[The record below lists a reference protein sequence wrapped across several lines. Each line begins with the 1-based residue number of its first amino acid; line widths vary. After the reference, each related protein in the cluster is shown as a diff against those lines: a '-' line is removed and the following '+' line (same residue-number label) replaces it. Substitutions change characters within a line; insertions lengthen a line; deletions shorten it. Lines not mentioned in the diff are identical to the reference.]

1 MSAHTL
7 TTAKPVTLSSL
18 QAMPAQGEKIAC
30 LTAYDA
36 SFAAMVDRSGG
47 EVILVGDSLGMVV
60 QGKDTTVPV
69 TVDEMV
75 YHTACVS
82 RVVKTAF
89 VMADLPFLSY
99 TTRRDAL
106 EASKRLMQEGGA
118 KMVKLEGGAL
128 QAEIVK
134 FLTDR
139 GVPVCAHVG
148 LTPQSVHK
156 LGGFKVQGREAAA
169 RAQMLADVDALQAAG
184 ADMLLVECVPAS
196 LGAEVKQRAHVPVIG
211 IGAGAAVDGQIL
223 VLTDVLGLAI
233 DEQGKKPRFVR
244 DFMAGAGS
252 IAEALSRYVQAVNSG
267 EYPAAEHTFG
277 G

>member
-1 MSAHTL
+1 MNRPSRARSAK
-7 TTAKPVTLSSL
+7 A
-18 QAMPAQGEKIAC
+18 
-30 LTAYDA
+30 
-36 SFAAMVDRSGG
+36 
-47 EVILVGDSLGMVV
+47 
-60 QGKDTTVPV
+60 
-69 TVDEMV
+69 
-75 YHTACVS
+75 ACVS

-233 DEQGKKPRFVR
+233 DEQGKKPRFVILWR
-244 DFMAGAGS
+244 
-252 IAEALSRYVQAVNSG
+252 ALVALPRR
-267 EYPAAEHTFG
+267 
-277 G
+277 